1 MSNSV
6 SLTGVTNQVTV
17 VYPANTVTPVIFN
30 NTITVDNPY
39 VIVQV
44 PSINHVIQIDNKT
57 PVITVNT
64 PNVTVS
70 LVDQP
75 VVVNVQLATA
85 NVITACQQ
93 GPEGPE
99 GPQGPAGAP
108 GVADPQVDTV
118 VTAGSTENINEL
130 LIATKRSVKW
140 FVTCT
145 DIANGIFACS
155 EVAGIHN
162 GTTAFWTHYAKIGG
176 PLSYDVA
183 VVVNGL
189 QLELQATNN
198 ESGSVEFSVVRVVTD
213 VV

>member
-1 MSNSV
+1 MANSV

-17 VYPANTVTPVIFN
+17 VYPTYTVTPVILN

-44 PSINHVIQIDNKT
+44 PSITNVIQLDNKT

-70 LVDQP
+70 LVDSP
-75 VVVNVQLATA
+75 VVVNVQLASA

-93 GPEGPE
+93 GPEGPA
-99 GPQGPAGAP
+99 GPIGPP

-118 VTAGSTENINEL
+118 VTSGSTEKINEVL
-130 LIATKRSVKW
+130 LATKRSVKW
-140 FVTCT
+140 FVTVT
-145 DIANGIFACS
+145 DSANGIFACS

-176 PLSYDVA
+176 PLNYNVA
-183 VVVNGL
+183 VVVNGP
-189 QLELQATNN
+189 QLELEATNN